1 MRARARTNEIR
12 TSRANC
18 HNRGDEPRMTGDVP
32 RRRFRKMDWRS
43 AQRQPKRRELSS
55 TETHSSEQ
63 QTMAQPLAEIFD
75 CASRVH
81 ICGTEAA
88 CEIKGTISHCVCPHD
103 KSPPTADL
111 KCPIR
116 ATAHTMTNRP
126 AQSSD
131 DSSQEQATEDI
142 PATVEIL
149 NCLGRAHICGTEAAC
164 EKKGSTSHC
173 VCPHDKSPPT
183 TDLKCPRVTVPLTP
197 NPIPNIILQSSNVTN
212 TTTIL
217 PEPAQVE
224 RMAPRI
230 PEVTGVA
237 LGCLLVLALVIGSI
251 YYCKRRSADAKSKR
265 RDLEASPMNLKTSL
279 LLANKYTPNPQYFS
293 YASPEVPILLRDSL
307 TFLRDIGEGCFGKVF
322 KGELVL
328 EDSKEVVAIKVLK
341 DSASREA
348 EEDFMREVD
357 IMSSFR
363 HENILSLVGVV
374 LRDTSNGPWMVFEYM
389 PYGDLAEVLRA
400 NSPTLR
406 APTPGLQPLSKD
418 SLHWITTQIAA
429 GMAYLAAQR
438 FVHRDLACRNC
449 LVGSGLVVKIADFG
463 MSRDVYTCDY
473 YKIGGS
479 RLLPVRWMS
488 PESVVYGR
496 FTLESDVWSF
506 GVVLW
511 EVYSFGKQPY
521 YGHNN
526 DEVMKLILQGIMLIP
541 PEDCPAYVCQLMR
554 DCWKTE
560 PRDRIRFAEIVER
573 LEKAQDKPSQLSSLP
588 RPPQGP
594 VTIRAPDVLDPDGY
608 LLPSPAT
615 LREYFQPIPT

>member
-116 ATAHTMTNRP
+116 A
-126 AQSSD
+126 
-131 DSSQEQATEDI
+131 
-142 PATVEIL
+142 
-149 NCLGRAHICGTEAAC
+149 
-164 EKKGSTSHC
+164 
-173 VCPHDKSPPT
+173 
-183 TDLKCPRVTVPLTP
+183 TVPLTP